1 MIFFLSTNL
10 SPTVFTPAIQNLY
23 QLKRQPGVQ
32 IRLATMA
39 QITYRDARPDDFTR
53 ITQIYNHYVNT
64 SVATFEEDAV
74 SVKDMLERFNVF
86 KTAGLPYIVAEEDG
100 KVIGYAYLSYWRTR
114 SAFRFSVENTVY
126 LAPGNE
132 RKGVGKCLVQL
143 TLDAARAIGK
153 TSVVSAISVMPDQA
167 VETSAS
173 VMLHLRT
180 GFKVV
185 GRMHK
190 VGYKFGK
197 WIDVVWLEYDL
208 SKLDSKL

>member
-1 MIFFLSTNL
+1 MTS
-10 SPTVFTPAIQNLY
+10 
-23 QLKRQPGVQ
+23 
-32 IRLATMA
+32 
-39 QITYRDARPDDFTR
+39 ITYRDARPEDFTT
-53 ITQIYNHYVNT
+53 ITEIYNHYVNT

-74 SVKDMLERFNVF
+74 SVKEMLERFNTF
-86 KTAGLPYIVAEEDG
+86 KTAGLPYIVAEEHN

-132 RKGVGKCLVQL
+132 RKGVGKRLVQM

-153 TSVVSAISVMPDQA
+153 TSVVSAISVMPDQE

-180 GFKVV
+180 RFEVV

-208 SKLDSKL
+208 AKFNSKL

>member
-1 MIFFLSTNL
+1 MS
-10 SPTVFTPAIQNLY
+10 SV
-23 QLKRQPGVQ
+23 
-32 IRLATMA
+32 
-39 QITYRDARPDDFTR
+39 TYRDARPEDFST
-53 ITQIYNHYVNT
+53 ITEIYNHYINT

-74 SVKDMLERFNVF
+74 SIKDMQERFNIF
-86 KTAGLPYIVAEEDG
+86 KTAGLPYIVAEEHG
-100 KVIGYAYLSYWRTR
+100 RVIGYAYLSYWRTR

-132 RKGVGKCLVQL
+132 RKGVGKRLVQL
-143 TLDAARAIGK
+143 TLDAARSIGR
-153 TSVVSAISVMPDQA
+153 TSVVSAISVMPDQS

-180 GFKVV
+180 GFEVV

-208 SKLDSKL
+208 MKLDSKL

>member
-1 MIFFLSTNL
+1 
-10 SPTVFTPAIQNLY
+10 
-23 QLKRQPGVQ
+23 
-32 IRLATMA
+32 MA
-39 QITYRDARPDDFTR
+39 SITYRDARSEDFTT
-53 ITQIYNHYVNT
+53 ITEIYNHYVNT
-64 SVATFEEDAV
+64 SVATFEEDPV
-74 SVKDMLERFNVF
+74 TVRDMLERFSVF
-86 KTAGLPYIVAEEDG
+86 KTAGLPYIVAEEHG
-100 KVIGYAYLSYWRTR
+100 QVIGYAYLSYWRTR

-132 RKGVGKCLVQL
+132 RKGVGKRLVQL

-153 TSVVSAISVMPDQA
+153 TSIVSAIAVMPDQS
-167 VETSAS
+167 VEASAS

-208 SKLDSKL
+208 TRLECKL